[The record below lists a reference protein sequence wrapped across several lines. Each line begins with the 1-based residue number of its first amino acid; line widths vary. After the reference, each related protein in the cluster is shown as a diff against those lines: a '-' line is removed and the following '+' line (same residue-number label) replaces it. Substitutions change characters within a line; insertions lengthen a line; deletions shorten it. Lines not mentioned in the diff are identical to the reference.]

1 MAGLLS
7 AARWRVPGH
16 FPIHRSWPGNLDGRT
31 AIRRLQMTSTLLRS
45 QGGRTA
51 RDRFCQTLTN
61 RERVY
66 SWNQVHTGGTL
77 SDSDKFRIFSA
88 AARPI
93 RMQSGMPI
101 PWYALPATYRPGIC
115 ARRASSSAWRA
126 GCPTVYCAMER
137 GQRAMRVKRGGAVTP
152 AISRSSWVTA
162 AVTASSLSPNTPA
175 SSMPPRKQRA
185 TTLPAGTRYG
195 NLVPTQVQATNR
207 RRSFLGT
214 RNPKPEGGLSKS
226 ASFVYLF
233 AVSDARDIHRL
244 ARVINGIHD
253 AVIPRANP
261 PAVLVAMQLLA
272 AGGTRISGEFADL
285 RQQPRDRVRRQT
297 RQLLSG
303 GGRERDE
310 V

>member
-1 MAGLLS
+1 
-7 AARWRVPGH
+7 
-16 FPIHRSWPGNLDGRT
+16 
-31 AIRRLQMTSTLLRS
+31 
-45 QGGRTA
+45 
-51 RDRFCQTLTN
+51 
-61 RERVY
+61 
-66 SWNQVHTGGTL
+66 
-77 SDSDKFRIFSA
+77 
-88 AARPI
+88 
-93 RMQSGMPI
+93 
-101 PWYALPATYRPGIC
+101 IC

-137 GQRAMRVKRGGAVTP
+137 GQRAMRVKRGGAGRS
-152 AISRSSWVTA
+152 AISRSSWVP
-162 AVTASSLSPNTPA
+162 ASSPPPNPPA

-226 ASFVYLF
+226 PSFVYLF
-233 AVSDARDIHRL
+233 SVSDARDIHRL

-303 GGRERDE
+303 GGRKRDE
-310 V
+310 VWRHFNLPSARSSASTSSSVERGSWLRASD